1 MKIWNVLNRFIFG
14 ILGLLLPALLN
25 AQQCAPAFPLPIRA
39 TDSASLTFE
48 VYGVA
53 NNSLASPTQG
63 LCELR
68 MNFVHSA
75 IFDFEVWLS
84 SPAGET
90 IQLIGPN
97 VPGTKAFPIGAN
109 FNVRFVPCANDAAPD
124 PGFQPVWN
132 NIANVFNA
140 ESKGFYKGY
149 YYPFQGCLE
158 DLDSGAVNGK
168 WTLTLK
174 TLTTLFAPRTIQGFL
189 RDVEL
194 VFCDETGR
202 HCCFADAGSIEG
214 DTLSACAGDSSLDL
228 SARTP
233 RYDST
238 RPDSAYYG
246 YTWAIGRDSTL
257 FAYSKSPDLRT
268 YPAGTYEVCG
278 LSYSL
283 ADSSLLPPP
292 GSKLRLGPLRDS
304 LNAPDPPFC
313 GNLSAQCFRATI
325 LPVPDT
331 LFVRD
336 SICPRDLYRIGNRA
350 FSTPGIYDV
359 RFSTAS
365 GCDSIVQV
373 ALSFRTPK
381 ISRVQITICDEDSL
395 AVGKRVYRLP
405 GTYTD
410 TIPAQNGCDSILT
423 IDLSVVPTP
432 TRSMTKYIC
441 QGAGFN
447 LGGKVFRA
455 AGEYRVRVPAPVGC
469 DSLILLS
476 LVVLNPQVAIRPP
489 EAITCDRQEV
499 VLNGADSGP
508 AGNINFRWTGPD
520 GALLG
525 QDSTLRIRTPGRYQ
539 LRVFQSVQDLFCA
552 AQTAVTVLSDLTPP
566 DIEITGIDTLTC
578 SRKNTTLLAINRTP
592 ARVGYQW
599 SERSQPPSSKDT
611 SAILLINR
619 PGDFVLIGRN
629 LGNGCRDTAFFKV
642 VSDTLPPPVDAGP
655 DQSLTCT
662 RKVLRLGNS
671 NAPTVGFTYQWSASD
686 GLPVTGGTA
695 PSVLVLR
702 PTTWRLMA
710 RSLRNGCSAIDSA
723 VVALDTV
730 RPIAEAG
737 FERMLTCKAPSARL
751 NAGASSTGARFSFAW
766 ETTQGGRIAAD
777 PNSLT
782 PQVDAAGLYRLIVTD
797 VENGCTSKDSVLVT
811 AALEKPDIPFIRE
824 EVLNCRDTLVLLNAP
839 LPDNPT
845 YSYRWCS
852 PLGQCENQL
861 FFNARTSGVY
871 TFELTNI
878 ETGCSNSKQIQVT
891 QDIAPPLVEAGKT
904 EIFRCNQTE
913 IQLNGTTGLPNGRFT
928 TAWTATSGLVLSGEN
943 TLTPIVSGP
952 GLYTLTVQDLQN
964 FCSTSDTVR
973 VVPDTRFPKVNAGP
987 DTILTCANPSLR
999 LPATTNLPAW
1009 GFESSWTTPDG
1020 RIVADASKLNALV
1033 NREGLYILTVRDRSN
1048 GCSSTDSVRVQNQ
1061 IIFPKAE
1068 LDQPAP
1074 TYLLTCQYDT
1084 LTINASPSVSGTG
1097 AELLFYWR
1105 NLSNGGFTPTDQPNA
1120 ILASLPGTYLLVVQ
1134 DAYNGCSDSL
1144 EITVEADQSPPIFQI
1159 TPADV
1164 LTCARPQAELAVQ
1177 LGSNDAKVRIAWED
1191 PDGVALISNGP
1202 PVPVTKP
1209 GQYRVTI
1216 TNLKNG
1222 CTAQGFTQVREN
1234 QKPPAIVFAPVEA
1247 LDCNTRKVRL
1257 DAGATR
1263 GSRQLAFS
1271 WSTRQGTFTGA
1282 TNSARTEAST
1292 AAWYYLV
1299 VDDLEN
1305 GCSATDSLRV
1315 VADSNRVDSVAFSV
1329 TAPGCSPNRPGAI
1342 AILGTYGGKAP
1353 YRFSLNNA
1361 LPDSNRVFRQLSPGT
1376 YSLQVRDAEDCELNV
1391 PVEVPHPVRI
1401 SVDLGPDL
1409 SVKEGDSARL
1419 EALVFPANQSL
1430 SFQWIGVEGLSGKN
1444 EAVEIVRPLHS
1455 TTYEVRVVAD
1465 NLCTA
1470 SDFIRVTVVQDLP
1483 VFIPNAFSPNGDGQN
1498 DFFFIHTRAE
1508 FSKVKSFRVFDR
1520 SGALVFSKDDV
1531 YANDPAQGWD
1541 GRLFGQEPQTG
1552 VYVYVAVIITPSGR
1566 EVVLKGDVTLMR

>member
-1 MKIWNVLNRFIFG
+1 MKIWNVFNRFIFG
-14 ILGLLLPALLN
+14 ILSLLLPALLR
-25 AQQCAPAFPLPIRA
+25 AQPCAPAFPLPIRA
-39 TDSASLTFE
+39 IDSASLTFE
-48 VYGVA
+48 VHGIV

-68 MNFVHSA
+68 LNFVHSA
-75 IFDFEVWLS
+75 IFDFEVWLR

-97 VPGTKAFPIGAN
+97 ITGSKPFPIGAN
-109 FNVRFVPCANDAAPD
+109 FNVRFTPCANDAAPD

-140 ESKGFYKGY
+140 ESKGFYKGF

-158 DLDSGAVNGK
+158 DLDSGAVNGN
-168 WTLTLK
+168 WTLTVK

-202 HCCFADAGSIEG
+202 HCCFADAGMVES
-214 DTLSACAGDSSLDL
+214 DTLTACAGDTSLDW

-238 RPDSAYYG
+238 RPDSTYHG
-246 YTWAIGRDSTL
+246 YTWAIRRDSTL
-257 FAYSKSPDLRT
+257 FAYAPSPDLRT
-268 YPAGTYEVCG
+268 YPAGNYEVCG

-283 ADSSLLPPP
+283 ADSSLLPAT
-292 GSKLRLGPLRDS
+292 GSTIRLSALRDS

-313 GNLSAQCFRATI
+313 GDLSTQCFRATI

-331 LFVRD
+331 LFVQD
-336 SICPRDLYRIGNRA
+336 SICPGDLYRIGNRA
-350 FSTPGIYDV
+350 FSTPGTYDI
-359 RFSTAS
+359 RFTAAS

-373 ALSFRTPK
+373 SLRFRSAK

-395 AVGKRVYRLP
+395 TVGDRSYRLP
-405 GTYTD
+405 GIYTD
-410 TIPAQNGCDSILT
+410 TIPAANGCDSILT
-423 IDLSVVPTP
+423 VELSVVPTP
-432 TRSMTKYIC
+432 TRAMTKHIC
-441 QGAGFN
+441 QGAGFS
-447 LGGKVFRA
+447 LGGRVFRI
-455 AGEYRVRVPAPVGC
+455 AGEYRVRVPAPSGC

-476 LVVLNPQVAIRPP
+476 LVVLNPQVAIRTP

-508 AGNINFRWTGPD
+508 SGLINFRWTGPD
-520 GALLG
+520 GTLLG
-525 QDSTLRIRTPGRYQ
+525 QDSTLRVRTPGRYQ

-566 DIEITGIDTLTC
+566 DIAITGIDTLTC
-578 SRKNTTLLAINRTP
+578 SRKNTTLLGVNRTS
-592 ARVGYQW
+592 ARMGYQW
-599 SERSQPPSSKDT
+599 AELAQPPSPRDT
-611 SAILLINR
+611 SAILSVNR
-619 PGDFVLIGRN
+619 PGSYVLIGRN
-629 LGNGCRDTAFFKV
+629 LGNGCRDTASFKV
-642 VSDTLPPPVDAGP
+642 VSDTLAPPADAGP
-655 DQSLTCT
+655 DQWLTCT

-686 GLPVTGGTA
+686 GLPVNNSTS
-695 PSVLVLR
+695 PSVLALR
-702 PTTWRLMA
+702 PATWRLMV
-710 RSLRNGCSAIDSA
+710 RSLRNGCSALDSA
-723 VVALDTV
+723 VVAMDTI

-737 FERMLTCKAPSARL
+737 FERMLTCKNPSARL
-751 NAGASSTGARFSFAW
+751 NAGASSTGARFSFTW
-766 ETTQGGRIAAD
+766 ETEQGGRIAAD

-782 PQVDAAGLYRLIVTD
+782 PQVDAAGLYRIIVTD
-797 VENGCTSKDSVLVT
+797 VENGCAAKDSVLVT
-811 AALEKPDIPFIRE
+811 ATLEKPELPFIRE
-824 EVLNCRDTLVLLNAP
+824 EVLNCRDTLAVLNAP
-839 LPDNPT
+839 LPNDPN

-852 PLGQCENQL
+852 PVGQCENQL
-861 FFNARTSGVY
+861 FFTARTSGVY
-871 TFELTNI
+871 TFELTNT
-878 ETGCSNSKQIQVT
+878 ETGCSNSKQVQVT

-928 TAWTATSGLVLSGEN
+928 AAWTATGGWVLSDKN

-964 FCSTSDTVR
+964 FCSASDTVR
-973 VVPDTRFPKVNAGP
+973 VVPDTRFPKVYAGP

-1009 GFESSWTTPDG
+1009 GFECSWTTPDG
-1020 RIVADASKLNALV
+1020 RIAADATKLNALV

-1048 GCSSTDSVRVQNQ
+1048 GCSSSDSVRVQNQ
-1061 IIFPKAE
+1061 IIFPTAA
-1068 LDQPAP
+1068 LDQAAP
-1074 TYLLTCQYDT
+1074 NYLLTCQYDT
-1084 LTINASPSVSGTG
+1084 LTINASPSASGTG

-1105 NLSNGGFTPTDQPNA
+1105 NLSNGGFAPTDQPNA

-1134 DAYNGCSDSL
+1134 DAYNSCADSL
-1144 EITVEADQSPPIFQI
+1144 EINVEADQAPPIFQI

-1164 LTCARPQAELAVQ
+1164 LTCARPQAELAIE
-1177 LGSNDAKVRIAWED
+1177 LGSNDTKVRIAWED
-1191 PDGVALISNGP
+1191 PDGNILTSNGP

-1209 GQYRVTI
+1209 GQYRVTL

-1222 CTAQGFTQVREN
+1222 CAAQGFTQVREN

-1257 DAGATR
+1257 DASATR
-1263 GSRQLAFS
+1263 GSRQLSFA
-1271 WSTRQGTFTGA
+1271 WSTRQGTLTG
-1282 TNSARTEAST
+1282 TSNSSRTEAGT
-1292 AAWYYLV
+1292 AAWYTLR

-1315 VADSNRVDSVAFSV
+1315 VADSNRVDSVAYSV

-1342 AILGTYGGKAP
+1342 AVLGTYGGKAP

-1361 LPDSNRVFRQLSPGT
+1361 LPDSTRTFRQLSPGT
-1376 YSLQVRDAEDCELNV
+1376 YSLLVRDAEDCELTV
-1391 PVEVPHPVRI
+1391 PVEVPQPVRI

-1409 SVKEGDSARL
+1409 SIKEGDSARL
-1419 EALVFPANQSL
+1419 EALVFPAHQSL
-1430 SFQWIGVEGLSGKN
+1430 SFRWIGVEGLSGKN

-1465 NLCTA
+1465 NLCSA
-1470 SDFIRVTVVQDLP
+1470 SDFIRVNVVQELP

-1498 DFFFIHTRAE
+1498 DFFFIYTRPE
-1508 FSKVKSFRVFDR
+1508 FSKVKSFRIFDR
-1520 SGALVFSKDDV
+1520 TGAMVFSRDDF
-1531 YANDPAQGWD
+1531 YANDPTQGWD
-1541 GRLFGQEPQTG
+1541 GRLFDQEPQTG